1 MTEKGMLIVLSGP
14 SGVGKGT
21 VRQAMVEK
29 YGEQFKYSI
38 SMTTRKPRAGE
49 VDGVDY
55 HFCTKDEFEAEIANG
70 GMLEYAQY
78 VDNYYGTPLR
88 YVNQMREAG
97 HDVLLEIEVRGAMQ
111 VRSKVSDGV
120 FIFLTPPDLH
130 ILQNRI
136 EKRGTDNDA
145 MIHKRML
152 KAREEIKLMTN
163 YDYAVVND
171 QVDAAVD
178 RIEGIIASE
187 HLRVGRVLDR
197 YQNMLG
203 VDRNDFLSTD

>member
-21 VRQAMVEK
+21 VRQAMVKK

-38 SMTTRKPRAGE
+38 SMTTRQPRAGE

-203 VDRNDFLSTD
+203 VDRNDFLSTN